1 MKKIVASIILVIS
14 TTINAQEGPKVVVFN
29 SSTSEE
35 KSTVERYNM
44 FKISLLEP
52 FSGDISFYYERVF
65 TQNISGEIG
74 LGFTIDDYLSLAF
87 ADAFESSDE
96 RTPLIGT
103 SFGAGLRY
111 YPFLAGDEFYF
122 APEFK
127 YRYYHSTISTYET
140 TSAPSV
146 QLEESK
152 SMSNFRITVGYVYLF
167 DDRIFIDY
175 FAGIGI
181 AMIKTAEY
189 NIEYDSV
196 TGEYDYNLVE
206 KRVPKPRL
214 TLGIKFGLNF

>member
-1 MKKIVASIILVIS
+1 MKRVLTSIIIVIC
-14 TTINAQEGPKVVVFN
+14 TTIHAQEGPKVVVFN
-29 SSTSEE
+29 SSTTKE
-35 KSTVERYNM
+35 KPTVERYNM
-44 FKISLLEP
+44 LKLSLLEP

-65 TQNISGEIG
+65 TQNLSGEIG

-87 ADAFESSDE
+87 EDAFVNSDE

-127 YRYYHSTISTYET
+127 YRYYHSTINSVATSSTPEF
-140 TSAPSV
+140 

-181 AMIKTAEY
+181 AMIKTSEY
-189 NIEYDSV
+189 NIEYDGV
-196 TGEYDYNLVE
+196 TGEYHYDLIE